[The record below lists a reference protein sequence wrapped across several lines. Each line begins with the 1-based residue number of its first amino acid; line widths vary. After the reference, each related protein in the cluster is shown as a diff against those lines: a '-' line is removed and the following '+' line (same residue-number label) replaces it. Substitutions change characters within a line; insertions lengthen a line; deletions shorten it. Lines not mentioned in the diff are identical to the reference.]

1 MRIDSESLQGTTIP
15 IEGLRFKYRRDLID
29 YINKI
34 YKEYPGLTSKQWR
47 TILFILSDALAIGF
61 ENERKDS
68 E

>member
-34 YKEYPGLTSKQWR
+34 YKEYPGLTSKQ
-47 TILFILSDALAIGF
+47 
-61 ENERKDS
+61 
-68 E
+68 